1 MDDVLVDFEGGL
13 KAFNTAHDIDPA
25 RLDIHRSQW
34 TIKQIEGDKFVV
46 DCMNTKGFFR
56 NLKMKEGA
64 DRLWMM
70 AGPMTVSVLTAWPT
84 TCSDKER
91 VGLEKREWIEE
102 NFGQIHD
109 GRFIYCARDDKA
121 KYAKTTYMNE
131 HKGKPWVPEEDGGS
145 PWHKDSRI
153 WVTERNILVDDME
166 SNISAW
172 EKNGGIG
179 ILFRNM
185 QQAIEDLNN
194 VLNKQAA

>member
-64 DRLWMM
+64 DRLWMI

-84 TCSDKER
+84 TCNDKER

-121 KYAKTTYMNE
+121 NYATYHKLVKQNE
-131 HKGKPWVPEEDGGS
+131 PCNAGTLTQWDPTP
-145 PWHKDSRI
+145 
-153 WVTERNILVDDME
+153 NILVDDME
-166 SNISAW
+166 SNIKAW

>member
-1 MDDVLVDFEGGL
+1 MRIYLDMDDVLVDFEGGL
-13 KAFNTAHDIDPA
+13 KAFNTSHDIDPA
-25 RLDIHRSQW
+25 RLDIHRDHW

-84 TCSDKER
+84 TCNDKER

-109 GRFIYCARDDKA
+109 GRFVYCAREDKS
-121 KYAKTTYMNE
+121 KYAASWKEGYQTGMN
-131 HKGKPWVPEEDGGS
+131 V
-145 PWHKDSRI
+145 
-153 WVTERNILVDDME
+153 LVDDME
-166 SNISAW
+166 SNIKAW

-179 ILFRNM
+179 ILFKNM
-185 QQAIEDLNN
+185 QQAVEDLNN
-194 VLNKQAA
+194 TINKMAA

>member
-56 NLKMKEGA
+56 NLRMKEGA
-64 DRLWMM
+64 DRLWMIS
-70 AGPMTVSVLTAWPT
+70 GPMTVSVLTAWPK
-84 TCSDKER
+84 TCNDKER

-102 NFGQIHD
+102 NFGQIND
-109 GRFIYCARDDKA
+109 SRFIYCAREDKA
-121 KYAKTTYMNE
+121 KYASSW
-131 HKGKPWVPEEDGGS
+131 KGGYQTDM
-145 PWHKDSRI
+145 
-153 WVTERNILVDDME
+153 NILVDDME
-166 SNISAW
+166 SNIRAW

-194 VLNKQAA
+194 VLNKQTA